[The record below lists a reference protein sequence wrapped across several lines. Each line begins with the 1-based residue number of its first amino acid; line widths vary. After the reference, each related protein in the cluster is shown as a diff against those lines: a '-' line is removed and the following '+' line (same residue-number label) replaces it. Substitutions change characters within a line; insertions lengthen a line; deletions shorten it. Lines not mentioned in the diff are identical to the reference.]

1 MHFKRGEMMK
11 CPQCQEN
18 NSKVVESRDVA
29 VGESTRRRRECLEC
43 CYRYTTYERIERPS
57 LTVIKKDH
65 TRQLFDRDKVIG
77 GLERACEKTM
87 ITTTQFEELVAR
99 IEHRIYDR
107 SESEI
112 TSERIGE
119 IIMDELADANQVAYV
134 RFASV
139 YRSFSDLESFE
150 RELTRIRTRLD
161 KVQQ

>member
-1 MHFKRGEMMK
+1 MK

-29 VGESTRRRRECLEC
+29 CGESTRRRRECLEC
-43 CYRYTTYERIERPS
+43 HYRYTTYERIERPS
-57 LTVIKKDH
+57 LTVIKKDR
-65 TRQLFDRDKVIG
+65 TRQLFDRDKMVA

-87 ITTTQFEELVAR
+87 TTASQFEDLVAR

-107 SESEI
+107 SEGEI
-112 TSERIGE
+112 TSETIGD
-119 IIMDELADANQVAYV
+119 IIMDELADFNQVAYV

-150 RELTRIRTRLD
+150 RELARIRTRLSE
-161 KVQQ
+161 VQK